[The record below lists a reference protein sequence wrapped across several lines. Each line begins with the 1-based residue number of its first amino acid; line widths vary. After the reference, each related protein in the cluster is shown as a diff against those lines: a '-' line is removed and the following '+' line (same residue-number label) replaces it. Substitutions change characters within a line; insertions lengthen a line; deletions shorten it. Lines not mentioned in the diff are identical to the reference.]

1 MATHT
6 VTISVYEYAQGSDEP
21 WYRIRT
27 TSPYGLQVMNKRGS
41 SDKDTDLL
49 SGIEHDYSV
58 RLGVLVY
65 RLTKLEKHDCIR
77 ECVYPSDSTQA
88 GQRDSVCNIT
98 NLFTFIDEIQ
108 DEVNFLVC
116 ELTQLWQAG
125 EEPSELTVSFEVEAD
140 F

>member
-6 VTISVYEYAQGSDEP
+6 VTISVYDYAQGSDEP
-21 WYRIRT
+21 SYRIRT
-27 TSPYGLQVMNKRGS
+27 TSPYGLQVMSKRV

-49 SGIEHDYSV
+49 NCVTHDYSV
-58 RLGVLVY
+58 PLGALVY
-65 RLTKLEKHDCIR
+65 RLPELEKHDCIR
-77 ECVYPSDSTQA
+77 ECVYPSGHTRA
-88 GQRDSVCNIT
+88 GQRDSVCHIT
-98 NLFTFIDEIQ
+98 NLFTFIDELQ

>member
-6 VTISVYEYAQGSDEP
+6 VTISVYDYAQGSDEP
-21 WYRIRT
+21 LYRIRT
-27 TSPYGLQVMNKRGS
+27 TSPYGLQVRGKRGS
-41 SDKDTDLL
+41 NKDTDLL
-49 SGIEHDYSV
+49 NSVKHDYSGP
-58 RLGVLVY
+58 LSALVY
-65 RLTKLEKHDCIR
+65 KLPELEKHDCTS
-77 ECVYPSDSTQA
+77 ECAYPA
-88 GQRDSVCNIT
+88 GQRESVCHIT
-98 NLFTFIDEIQ
+98 NLFTFIDELQ